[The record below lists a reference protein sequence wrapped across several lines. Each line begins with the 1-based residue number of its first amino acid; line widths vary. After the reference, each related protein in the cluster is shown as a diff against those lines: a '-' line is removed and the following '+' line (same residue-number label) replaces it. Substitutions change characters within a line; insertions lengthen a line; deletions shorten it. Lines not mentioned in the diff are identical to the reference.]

1 MWQIMHWLEGMERVK
16 TCLIGCPDSFFGI
29 PGSEE
34 ALKPEWPKG
43 AYAPEYLARYE
54 AAFAAAREESS
65 LACGQFSQLAAER
78 PDDPLVHFYLER
90 NRSGES
96 GIHIK
101 MTEK

>member
-1 MWQIMHWLEGMERVK
+1 VILKGK
-16 TCLIGCPDSFFGI
+16 T
-29 PGSEE
+29 E
-34 ALKPEWPKG
+34 ALDVWEPLHEG

-54 AAFAAAREESS
+54 AAFAAAREESA
-65 LACGQFSQLAAER
+65 LACDQFAKLAAER

-90 NRSGES
+90 HRSGES